1 MKETL
6 VPKLTE
12 DTITAMLRDELE
24 RRNVSA
30 QAFVGIRTP
39 AGYRKPDILCQNG
52 GVYIIEAK
60 FKERD
65 LWKAV
70 AKIQNDYI
78 RYSKFLNL
86 AGAFA
91 VLYPEELSK
100 PLPREVIQKL
110 AKTLK
115 FKVIMMFLPED
126 KRKNFHVIRGTLP
139 EIADELVK
147 QILTPP
153 EFIEPSIDYIIN
165 TLRDIANVITTGLA
179 YLSGE
184 QLQNLFGGRDVFENI
199 LQYEEGKYPVEDL
212 RLASAYILVNQL
224 LFYHVLSKRVPQ
236 IFKEIIPDS
245 LKSPSDLKYYFL
257 KVLDINYK
265 TIFSYDVVSY
275 IPQRFIGEIREI
287 INAIQG
293 LTVEKVGGD
302 LLGMIFHDLIP
313 FDIRKKV
320 AAFYTNVMAAH
331 LLAWLAID
339 RWDAI
344 VADFACGSGGLL
356 VAAYKR
362 KKELLERE
370 KEFTE
375 EDHRKFVE
383 EHLLGVDVMPFAANI
398 AACHLALQS
407 PQFFTNKVRI
417 AVWDSTELIPGIKI
431 PSVSRLEFVLRGQQT
446 LSLYMDAK
454 TKKQKGVIKLTD
466 EEAEEIELE
475 RFDVVIMN
483 PPFTRQE
490 RMPKQYKE
498 LLLQRFKEYSSYLHG
513 QMSYYA
519 YFILLADKFLKE
531 GGRLAFVLPAAF
543 LKTKNVERIRKLIA
557 EKYQIEYIITGKRRL
572 NFSEATWRR
581 EILLLAK
588 KLKPGEEKSN
598 VSIVVLKSLPKISDL
613 EKLTIKIKTCND
625 NYTDDE
631 IIIKS
636 IKQNELE
643 EDLDW
648 FKFIAS
654 FSGVDISEI
663 WENISHNDKLIP
675 FGELYQLDAVMKRGI
690 ETAKGM
696 KVQAVFI
703 PRSRERAIRKEDY
716 WILHKEE
723 NEYIIVKDKE
733 TAGFTIRIP
742 RDALT
747 PALRTIA
754 GNPQMDLSENFD
766 FVITKDFQGSEDFFI
781 GERASLRNVLPRWE
795 EYVSKRKG
803 NLIILRRFPINAPG
817 TIHLCYY
824 ASKPVAGP
832 GMTWVLTI
840 PDEEAKILCLWFNS
854 SLHLAQ
860 ILYERVE
867 DVWLDIHKYILQN
880 MLVLNPRKIDEKE
893 KKELLTLFDKI
904 RNTPFPTL
912 KEQFKHKFALRNEI
926 DRLILKILGFS
937 EEESEIIAM
946 QLSEG
951 LKEHFEMLELLS
963 KKD

>member
-1 MKETL
+1 MI
-6 VPKLTE
+6 PKITE
-12 DTITAMLRDELE
+12 DTISVMLRDELE
-24 RRNVSA
+24 KRNVSA
-30 QAFVGIRTP
+30 HVFTEIKTP
-39 AGYRKPDILCQNG
+39 AGYRKPDIYCQNG
-52 GVYIIEAK
+52 GIYVIEAK

-78 RYSKFLNL
+78 RYSRFLNL
-86 AGAFA
+86 NGGFA
-91 VLYPEELSK
+91 ILYPEEFSKLLS
-100 PLPREVIQKL
+100 REVIQQL

-126 KRKNFHVIRGTLP
+126 KRKNFHVVEGTLT
-139 EIADELVK
+139 EIADELAR
-147 QILTPP
+147 QILKPP
-153 EFIEPSIDYIIN
+153 EFIEPSIEYIIN
-165 TLRDIANVITTGLA
+165 TLRDIANVITTGLR
-179 YLSGE
+179 YLSDE
-184 QLQNLFGGRDVFENI
+184 KLQNLFGGKDVFENI
-199 LQYEEGKYPVEDL
+199 LQYEEGKYPIEEL
-212 RLASAYILVNQL
+212 RLASAYLLVNQL
-224 LFYHVLSKRVPQ
+224 LFYHVLSKKIPGA
-236 IFKEIIPDS
+236 FEEINPKSIR
-245 LKSPSDLKYYFL
+245 SPSDLRYYFS

-265 TIFSYDVVSY
+265 TIFSYDVVSS
-275 IPQRFIGEIREI
+275 IPQKFIGEIRKI

-293 LTVEKVGGD
+293 LSAEKVGGD
-302 LLGMIFHDLIP
+302 LLGTIFHDLIP
-313 FDIRKKV
+313 FDIRKKI
-320 AAFYTNVMAAH
+320 AAFYTNVMVAH

-339 RWDAI
+339 RWDVK

-356 VAAYKR
+356 VAAYKK
-362 KKELLERE
+362 KKELLEKER
-370 KEFTE
+370 EFTE

-431 PSVSRLEFVLRGQQT
+431 PSAASLEFILRGQQT
-446 LSLYMDAK
+446 LSLFMDK
-454 TKKQKGVIKLTD
+454 ETKKQKGVVKLRD
-466 EEAEEIELE
+466 EEAEEIKLE
-475 RFDVVIMN
+475 TYDVIIMN

-490 RMPKQYKE
+490 RIPKTYKE
-498 LLLQRFKEYSSYLHG
+498 ILFQRFREYSSFLHG

-543 LKTKNVERIRKLIA
+543 LKTKNVEKIRKLLTD
-557 EKYQIEYIITGKRRL
+557 KYQIEYIITGKSRL

-581 EILLLAK
+581 EILLIAR
-588 KLKPGEEKSN
+588 KLMHGEEKSN
-598 VSIVVLKSLPKISDL
+598 VLIVILDSLPKNLSDL
-613 EKLTIKIKTCND
+613 EKFAIKIKNGKE
-625 NYTDDE
+625 NYIDKE
-631 IIIKS
+631 IIINS
-636 IKQNELE
+636 IKQKDLD
-643 EDLDW
+643 EDLNW
-648 FKFIAS
+648 FRFIAS
-654 FSGVDISEI
+654 FGEVDILKI
-663 WENISHNDKLIP
+663 WANISSNNKLVP
-675 FGELYQLDAVMKRGI
+675 FKKLYQLDTVMKRGI

-733 TAGFTIRIP
+733 TAGITIRIP
-742 RDALT
+742 KNALT

-754 GNPQMDLSENFD
+754 DNPQMDLSEKFD

-781 GERASLRNVLPRWE
+781 GERASLRNVLTSWE
-795 EYVSKRKG
+795 KYVSKRRG

-840 PDEEAKILCLWFNS
+840 PDEEAKILCLWLNS

-860 ILYERVE
+860 ILYQRVE
-867 DVWLDIHKYILQN
+867 DVWLDIHEYILEN
-880 MLVLNPRKIDEKE
+880 MLVLNPHIINENEKR
-893 KKELLTLFDKI
+893 ELLTLFDRICNK
-904 RNTPFPTL
+904 PFPSL
-912 KEQFKHKFALRNEI
+912 KEQFIHEFESRKEI
-926 DRLILKILGFS
+926 DRIILKTLGFN
-937 EEESEIIAM
+937 EEKLEEFTQ
-946 QLSEG
+946 QLFEG
-951 LKEHFEMLELLS
+951 IKKHYEMLESLT
-963 KKD
+963 KKS